1 MNVPKIIERV
11 GERVLTTAQLAEAY
25 GADAIEVSHN
35 YANNKSRYIEGKH
48 FYLLTGE
55 SLRKFKRDCENLSI
69 AIPKNVNRYY
79 LWTER
84 GALLHAKSL
93 NTDKAWA
100 VYDFL
105 VEHYF
110 RKSALSPKLPTAP
123 PKEPL
128 TAEQCKQKLT
138 ATLLSELRHKQAA
151 LATAEAQLAVQKA
164 EAAIQRRAV
173 ADFIMLHPEL
183 MPYADLLTMNERI

>member
-105 VEHYF
+105 VEYYF
-110 RKSALSPKLPTAP
+110 RKSALPPKLPTTP

-128 TAEQCKQKLT
+128 TAEQCKQK
-138 ATLLSELRHKQAA
+138 
-151 LATAEAQLAVQKA
+151 QLAVLIRDLRRKQEELALADAELAVAKA
-164 EAAIQRRAV
+164 KASGKRRAV
-173 ADFIMLHPEL
+173 ANFIMLNPEL
-183 MPYADLLTMNERI
+183 MPYANLIEAHE

>member
-1 MNVPKIIERV
+1 MNVPKIIERA
-11 GERVLTTAQLAEAY
+11 GDRVLTTAQLAAEY
-25 GADAIEVSHN
+25 GADTITLQQNFH
-35 YANNKSRYIEGKH
+35 NNKKRYIEGKH
-48 FYLLTGE
+48 FYIVTGE
-55 SLRKFKRDCENLSI
+55 ALRTLKRDLEKIEL

-105 VEHYF
+105 VEYYF
-110 RKSALSPKLPTAP
+110 RKSSLPPKLPTAP

-173 ADFIMLHPEL
+173 ADFVMLHPEL
-183 MPYADLLTMNERI
+183 MPYANLLTVQE

>member
-1 MNVPKIIERV
+1 MNVPKIIERA

-25 GADAIEVSHN
+25 ETDVKEISYN
-35 YANNKSRYIEGKH
+35 FSNNKNRYVEGKH
-48 FYLLTGE
+48 FYCLTRDA
-55 SLRKFKRDCENLSI
+55 LRKFKRDSVISGI

-105 VEHYF
+105 VEYYF
-110 RKSALSPKLPTAP
+110 RKSALPPKLPTAP

-173 ADFIMLHPEL
+173 ADFVMLHPEL
-183 MPYADLLTMNERI
+183 MPYANLLTVQE

>member
-1 MNVPKIIERV
+1 MNVPKIIERA
-11 GERVLTTAQLAEAY
+11 GERVLTTAQLAGSY
-25 GADAIEVSHN
+25 GTTADEISINFHR
-35 YANNKSRYIEGKH
+35 NKARFIEGKH
-48 FYLLTGE
+48 FHLLTGE
-55 SLRKFKRDCENLSI
+55 SLRALKRDLANCNL

-105 VEHYF
+105 VEYYF
-110 RKSALSPKLPTAP
+110 RKSALPPKLPTAP
-123 PKEPL
+123 QKEPL

-183 MPYADLLTMNERI
+183 MPYVTALPLEGS

>member
-1 MNVPKIIERV
+1 MNVPRLIERA

-25 GADAIEVSHN
+25 GTTPDEISVNFHR
-35 YANNKSRYIEGKH
+35 NKARFIDGKH
-48 FYLLTGE
+48 FHIADGDALR
-55 SLRKFKRDCENLSI
+55 SLKRDLANCNL

-93 NTDKAWA
+93 NTDTAWA

-105 VEHYF
+105 VENYF
-110 RKSALSPKLPTAP
+110 RKSALPPKLPTAP

-173 ADFIMLHPEL
+173 ADFVMLHPEL
-183 MPYADLLTMNERI
+183 MPYANLLTTAE

>member
-1 MNVPKIIERV
+1 MQTPRLIERA
-11 GERVLTTAQLAEAY
+11 GERVLTTAQIAEAY
-25 GADAIEVSHN
+25 GTDTATVKENFHR
-35 YANNKSRYIEGKH
+35 NKERYVEGKH

-55 SLRKFKRDCENLSI
+55 PLRKFKREVTNCNL

-93 NTDKAWA
+93 NTDTAWA

-105 VEHYF
+105 VENYF
-110 RKSALSPKLPTAP
+110 RKSALPPKLPTTP

-173 ADFIMLHPEL
+173 ADFVMLHPEL
-183 MPYADLLTMNERI
+183 MPYANLLTTAE

>member
-1 MNVPKIIERV
+1 MQTPRLIERA

-35 YANNKSRYIEGKH
+35 FANNKSRYVEGKH

-55 SLRKFKRDCENLSI
+55 PLRKFKRDCENLSI

-93 NTDKAWA
+93 NTDTAWA

-105 VEHYF
+105 VENYF
-110 RKSALSPKLPTAP
+110 RKKEQQQTPKQC
-123 PKEPL
+123 
-128 TAEQCKQKLT
+128 EQKQ
-138 ATLLSELRHKQAA
+138 AAALLSELRRKQEELA
-151 LATAEAQLAVQKA
+151 LADAELAVAKA
-164 EAAIQRRAV
+164 KASGKRRAV
-173 ADFIMLHPEL
+173 ADFVMLHPEL
-183 MPYADLLTMNERI
+183 MPYANLLTTAE

>member
-1 MNVPKIIERV
+1 MNIPKIIERA

-55 SLRKFKRDCENLSI
+55 LLRKFKRDCENLSI

-93 NTDKAWA
+93 NTDKAWE

-110 RKSALSPKLPTAP
+110 RTKTAP
-123 PKEPL
+123 KMPQLPREAP
-128 TAEQCKQKLT
+128 TPEQMKQKLT

-164 EAAIQRRAV
+164 ETAIQRRAV

-183 MPYADLLTMNERI
+183 MPYANLLTVQE

>member
-1 MNVPKIIERV
+1 MNVPRLIERA
-11 GERVLTTAQLAEAY
+11 GERVLTTAQIAEAY
-25 GADAIEVSHN
+25 GTDTATVKENFHR
-35 YANNKSRYIEGKH
+35 NKERYVEGKH

-55 SLRKFKRDCENLSI
+55 PLRKFKREVTNCNL

-105 VEHYF
+105 VENYF
-110 RKSALSPKLPTAP
+110 RKKQSAEHITEAPDTTQLAKNLLHLRKLQTQTAI
-123 PKEPL
+123 
-128 TAEQCKQKLT
+128 
-138 ATLLSELRHKQAA
+138 
-151 LATAEAQLAVQKA
+151 AEANARCARA
-164 EAAIQRRAV
+164 EEAEFVVI
-173 ADFIMLHPEL
+173 HPEL
-183 MPYADLLTMNERI
+183 MPYANLIAQH

>member
-1 MNVPKIIERV
+1 MNVPKIIERA
-11 GERVLTTAQLAEAY
+11 GERVLTTAQLAAEY
-25 GADAIEVSHN
+25 GTDTITLQQNFH
-35 YANNKSRYIEGKH
+35 NNKKRYIEGKH
-48 FYLLTGE
+48 FYIVTGE
-55 SLRKFKRDCENLSI
+55 ALRTLKRDLEKIEL

-105 VEHYF
+105 VEYYF
-110 RKSALSPKLPTAP
+110 RKSALPPKLPTTP

-128 TAEQCKQKLT
+128 TAEQCKQK
-138 ATLLSELRHKQAA
+138 
-151 LATAEAQLAVQKA
+151 QLAVLIRDLRRKQEELALADAELAVAKA
-164 EAAIQRRAV
+164 KASGKRRAV
-173 ADFIMLHPEL
+173 ADFIMLNPEL
-183 MPYADLLTMNERI
+183 MPYANLIEAHE

>member
-1 MNVPKIIERV
+1 MNLPKLIERA
-11 GERVLTTAQLAEAY
+11 GERVLTTAQLAESYCTTDEEIA
-25 GADAIEVSHN
+25 VNFHR
-35 YANNKSRYIEGKH
+35 NKSRYIEGKH

-55 SLRKFKRDCENLSI
+55 PLRTLKRDLANCNL

-110 RKSALSPKLPTAP
+110 RAKTAP
-123 PKEPL
+123 AIPQLPREAP
-128 TAEQCKQKLT
+128 TPEQMKQKLT
-138 ATLLSELRHKQAA
+138 ATLLSELRHKQAT
-151 LATAEAQLAVQKA
+151 LATAEAELAVQKA
-164 EAAIQRRAV
+164 RVACERRTV

-183 MPYADLLTMNERI
+183 MPYANLIEQKN

>member
-1 MNVPKIIERV
+1 MNLPKIIERA

-25 GADAIEVSHN
+25 ETSKSTINTNFSR
-35 YANNKSRYIEGKH
+35 NKKRYVEGKH
-48 FYLLTGE
+48 FFFLVGEDLRAFKKSLTNCKE
-55 SLRKFKRDCENLSI
+55 LSQV
-69 AIPKNVNRYY
+69 PQLY

-84 GALLHAKSL
+84 GVLLHAKSL

-110 RKSALSPKLPTAP
+110 RAKTAP
-123 PKEPL
+123 PVPQLPREAP
-128 TAEQCKQKLT
+128 TPEQMKQKLT
-138 ATLLSELRHKQAA
+138 ATLLSELRHKQESLA
-151 LATAEAQLAVQKA
+151 LAEAELAVAKA
-164 EAAIQRRAV
+164 SASCKRREV

-183 MPYADLLTMNERI
+183 MPYANLIEAHE

>member
-1 MNVPKIIERV
+1 MQTPRLIERA

-25 GADAIEVSHN
+25 GTDTATVKENFHR
-35 YANNKSRYIEGKH
+35 NKERYVEGKH

-55 SLRKFKRDCENLSI
+55 PLRKFKREVTTSNL

-93 NTDKAWA
+93 NTDTAWA

-105 VEHYF
+105 VENYF
-110 RKSALSPKLPTAP
+110 RKKEQQQTPKQCEQKQTA
-123 PKEPL
+123 
-128 TAEQCKQKLT
+128 A
-138 ATLLSELRHKQAA
+138 LLSELRRKQEEVA
-151 LATAEAQLAVQKA
+151 LADAELAIAKA
-164 EAAIQRRAV
+164 KASGKRRAV
-173 ADFIMLHPEL
+173 ADFVMLHPEL
-183 MPYADLLTMNERI
+183 MPYANLLTTAE

>member
-1 MNVPKIIERV
+1 MNIPKIIERA

-25 GADAIEVSHN
+25 ETDVKEISYN
-35 YANNKSRYIEGKH
+35 FSSNKNRYVEGKH

-55 SLRKFKRDCENLSI
+55 LLRKFKRDSVISGI

-105 VEHYF
+105 VEYYF
-110 RKSALSPKLPTAP
+110 RKSALPPKLPTAP

-173 ADFIMLHPEL
+173 ADFVMLHPEL
-183 MPYADLLTMNERI
+183 MPYANLLTTAE

>member
-1 MNVPKIIERV
+1 MNVPRLIERA
-11 GERVLTTAQLAEAY
+11 GERVLTTAQLAAEY
-25 GADAIEVSHN
+25 ETDTITLQQNFH
-35 YANNKSRYIEGKH
+35 NNKRRYIEGKH
-48 FYLLTGE
+48 FHIVTGDALR
-55 SLRKFKRDCENLSI
+55 SLKRDLEKIEL

-93 NTDKAWA
+93 NTDTAWA

-105 VEHYF
+105 VENYF
-110 RKSALSPKLPTAP
+110 RKSALPPKLPTAP

-173 ADFIMLHPEL
+173 ADFVMLHPEL
-183 MPYADLLTMNERI
+183 MPYANLLTTAE

>member
-1 MNVPKIIERV
+1 MNVPKIIERA
-11 GERVLTTAQLAEAY
+11 GERVLTTAQLAESY
-25 GADAIEVSHN
+25 GTDTIAIQQNFH
-35 YANNKSRYIEGKH
+35 NNKSRYVEGKH

-55 SLRKFKRDCENLSI
+55 SLRRLKRDLENFDV

-105 VEHYF
+105 VEYYF
-110 RKSALSPKLPTAP
+110 RKSVLLPKLPTAP
-123 PKEPL
+123 PKEPI

-173 ADFIMLHPEL
+173 ADFVMLHPEL
-183 MPYADLLTMNERI
+183 MPYANLIEAHD

>member
-1 MNVPKIIERV
+1 MNIPKIIERA
-11 GERVLTTAQLAEAY
+11 GDRVLTTAQLAEAY
-25 GADAIEVSHN
+25 ETSKSTINTNFSR
-35 YANNKSRYIEGKH
+35 NKKRYVEGKH
-48 FYLLTGE
+48 FFFLVGEDLRAFKKSLTNCKE
-55 SLRKFKRDCENLSI
+55 LSQV
-69 AIPKNVNRYY
+69 PQLY

-105 VEHYF
+105 VEYYF
-110 RKSALSPKLPTAP
+110 RKSALPPKLPTAP

-183 MPYADLLTMNERI
+183 MPYANLLTVQE

>member
-1 MNVPKIIERV
+1 MNTPKIIERA

-25 GADAIEVSHN
+25 ETDVKEISYN
-35 YANNKSRYIEGKH
+35 FSNNKNRYVEGKH
-48 FYLLTGE
+48 FYCLTRDA
-55 SLRKFKRDCENLSI
+55 LRKFKRDSVISGI

-110 RKSALSPKLPTAP
+110 RAKTAP
-123 PKEPL
+123 PIPQLPREAP
-128 TAEQCKQKLT
+128 TPEQMKQKLT

-173 ADFIMLHPEL
+173 ADFVMLHPEL
-183 MPYADLLTMNERI
+183 MPYVNNMLPMQE

>member
-1 MNVPKIIERV
+1 MNIPKIIERA

-25 GADAIEVSHN
+25 ETDVKEISYN
-35 YANNKSRYIEGKH
+35 FSNNKNRYVEGKH
-48 FYLLTGE
+48 FYCLTHDA
-55 SLRKFKRDCENLSI
+55 LRKFKRDSVISGI

-105 VEHYF
+105 VEYYF
-110 RKSALSPKLPTAP
+110 RKSALPPKLPTAP

-173 ADFIMLHPEL
+173 ADFVMLHPEL
-183 MPYADLLTMNERI
+183 MPYANLIEAHD

>member
-1 MNVPKIIERV
+1 MNTPKIIERA
-11 GERVLTTAQLAEAY
+11 GERVLTTAQLAESY
-25 GADAIEVSHN
+25 GTDTIAIQQNFH
-35 YANNKSRYIEGKH
+35 NNKSRYVEGKH

-55 SLRKFKRDCENLSI
+55 SLRRLKRDLENFDV

-110 RKSALSPKLPTAP
+110 RAKTAP
-123 PKEPL
+123 PIPQLPREAP
-128 TAEQCKQKLT
+128 TPEQMKQKLT

-173 ADFIMLHPEL
+173 ADFVMLHPEL
-183 MPYADLLTMNERI
+183 MPYVNNMLPMQE